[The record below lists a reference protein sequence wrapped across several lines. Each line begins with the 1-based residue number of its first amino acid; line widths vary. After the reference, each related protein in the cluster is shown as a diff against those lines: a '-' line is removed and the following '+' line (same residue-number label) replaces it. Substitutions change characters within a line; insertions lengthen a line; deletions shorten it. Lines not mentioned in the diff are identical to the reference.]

1 MQLRAVAHS
10 NSRSTHRLRIVGN
23 ELDFSRYEN
32 LSRNWR
38 LKLRQNSG
46 NYAFRHFI
54 SRVFRQMRI
63 IYNCTRNVDGLLIQS
78 DRLPG
83 VSVKGS
89 LLVITFRIWDFGAFK
104 LRSRELGG

>member
-1 MQLRAVAHS
+1 
-10 NSRSTHRLRIVGN
+10 
-23 ELDFSRYEN
+23 
-32 LSRNWR
+32 
-38 LKLRQNSG
+38 
-46 NYAFRHFI
+46 
-54 SRVFRQMRI
+54 MRI
-63 IYNCTRNVDGLLIQS
+63 IYNCTRNVDGFLIQS